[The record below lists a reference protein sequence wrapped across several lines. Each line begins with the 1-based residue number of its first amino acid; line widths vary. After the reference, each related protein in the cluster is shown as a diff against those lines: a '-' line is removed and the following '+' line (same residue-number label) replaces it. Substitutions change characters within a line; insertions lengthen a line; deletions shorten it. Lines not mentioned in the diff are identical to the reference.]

1 MVTML
6 YVELALLRQWLFFAA
21 APGYHLQQKALASKD
36 CFQA

>member
-6 YVELALLRQWLFFAA
+6 CVELALLNQWLYFAA
-21 APGYHLQQKALASKD
+21 APGYHLQQKALASKV